1 MSGGWPTGSLLG
13 LAGALWRYRHHFL
26 RHFKPM
32 VLPPSLAFA
41 ACRSAAKV
49 ATARAFTTTTSRL
62 MSSSKPYAV
71 NAVFTIKEDR
81 RDEFIS
87 IIQDDQKLSLKVEEG
102 IVRFVVGEDKDKKNT
117 FYLHEEY
124 VNEDAFK
131 KHTEMPH
138 FKPWDDFTKTDPWTE
153 DGAPVADFYVCTH
166 EAGKKEAMR
175 SGHALNAKF
184 TIKADRRD
192 EFLKIM
198 KEDQEE
204 TLAKEKGS
212 IQFVIGGDKDKKNT
226 FYLFEQYVN
235 EEAFNEHN
243 EMPHFQPWKAFTET
257 DPFTEDGAPVAG
269 FYNTLKAA
277 DEKEAEKEATETCKR
292 DEPAEPAA
300 EDEPAEKK
308 QKAEE

>member
-1 MSGGWPTGSLLG
+1 
-13 LAGALWRYRHHFL
+13 
-26 RHFKPM
+26 M

-49 ATARAFTTTTSRL
+49 ATTRAFTTTSRI

-87 IIQDDQKLSLKVEEG
+87 IIQDDQKLSLKDEEG

-131 KHTEMPH
+131 EHTEMPH

-153 DGAPVADFYVCTH
+153 DGAPVADFYFCTH

-192 EFLKIM
+192 EFLKII

-212 IQFVIGGDKDKKNT
+212 IQFVIGEDKEKENT

-235 EEAFNEHN
+235 EEAFNKHN

-277 DEKEAEKEATETCKR
+277 DEKETEKKEDEADASEAGKR

>member
-49 ATARAFTTTTSRL
+49 ATTRAFTTTSRL

-87 IIQDDQKLSLKVEEG
+87 IIQDDQKLSLKDEEG

-153 DGAPVADFYVCTH
+153 DGAPVADFYFCTH

-212 IQFVIGGDKDKKNT
+212 IQFVIGEDKDKKNT

-277 DEKEAEKEATETCKR
+277 DEKEAEKEATETDKR

-300 EDEPAEKK
+300 EEEPAEKK

>member
-1 MSGGWPTGSLLG
+1 
-13 LAGALWRYRHHFL
+13 
-26 RHFKPM
+26 
-32 VLPPSLAFA
+32 
-41 ACRSAAKV
+41 
-49 ATARAFTTTTSRL
+49 

-87 IIQDDQKLSLKVEEG
+87 IIQDDQKLSLKDEEG

-153 DGAPVADFYVCTH
+153 DGAPVADFYFCTH

-192 EFLKIM
+192 EFLKII

-212 IQFVIGGDKDKKNT
+212 IQFVIGEDKEKENT
-226 FYLFEQYVN
+226 FYLFEQYVS

-257 DPFTEDGAPVAG
+257 DPFTEDGAPIAG
-269 FYNTLKAA
+269 FYNTLKTPSE
-277 DEKEAEKEATETCKR
+277 DSEAEKKDEETETEKTEASKR
-292 DEPAEPAA
+292 DEAAEPAA
-300 EDEPAEKK
+300 EEEPAEKK
-308 QKAEE
+308 QKTEE